1 MAFNALTQNQRRLQA
16 GQSPRRQALLTY
28 QTSGEVAADLA
39 NREVEGRFEG
49 TGIAFGLGEQQAT
62 LQGGEGSQ
70 REPVDIGVVIQLAP
84 VPHPPEPVAD
94 RGFPAVEAG
103 GERGPGGFVSLG
115 KLAGQ

>member
-1 MAFNALTQNQRRLQA
+1 VTGRPPTGHRARPPRSPGECRGKLIQLDGPLMAFNALTQNQRRLQA

-70 REPVDIGVVIQLAP
+70 RELVDIGVVI
-84 VPHPPEPVAD
+84 
-94 RGFPAVEAG
+94 
-103 GERGPGGFVSLG
+103 
-115 KLAGQ
+115 